1 MSREKGG
8 IPFSGMFETQAA
20 GALDARTVVAT
31 KADLI
36 LPETWL
42 ANDGEQYTYIGLT
55 VTVTTDTANSDSESP
70 NNGIYILQAM
80 DYTDEANWLFITNVA
95 SQTKFVKTITYE
107 AGTTNYIELGPDTIT
122 NINLKMTVKSSSYFK
137 ECVINIINMLELEF
151 NEELQQQPDEA
162 IQDVEFDILLEGNK
176 IKLKIENKTGE
187 QIVLQYKQ

>member
-20 GALDARTVVAT
+20 GALDARTVVDT
-31 KADLI
+31 KADLM

-42 ANDGEQYTYIGLT
+42 ANDGEQYTYVGLT
-55 VTVTTDTANSDSESP
+55 VTVTTDTANSSSEPP

-80 DYTDEANWLFITNVA
+80 DYTDEANWLFITNAA
-95 SQTKFVKTITYE
+95 SQTKFAKTVTYE
-107 AGTTNYIELGPDTIT
+107 AGTTNYIELGPDTVT
-122 NINLKMTVKSSSYFK
+122 NINLNMIVQSSNYFK

-151 NEELQQQPDEA
+151 NEELQQQPDET

-176 IKLKIENKTGE
+176 IKLKIVNKTGE